1 MSRRYLALWFPF
13 LPTDRLRREKR
24 APAAAPASARMED
37 GGGPAGQAPAPP
49 PPLVLVE
56 MQRGALRITACDRPA
71 LDQGLAPGLT
81 LADARA
87 RIPGLVSVEAD
98 PEADRRQI
106 ERLAAFCDR
115 FTPLVALDPPHGLM
129 LDVTGCAHLFGGE
142 AALIALIG
150 RRLSA
155 GGLAHRACIAG
166 TPEAAHALARFT
178 QGGIVP
184 PGGDEA
190 ATRTLPL
197 AALRLP
203 PETALALSRAG
214 LKTLADLAERPSAA
228 LSARFGE
235 GLAARLRRTLGRE
248 DIRITPLRPPPDC
261 VVERHFAE
269 PLLAM
274 ESLEAVVVRLV
285 EEAARV
291 LEQRG
296 EGGRTFEFSIFRSD
310 GAVRRIRVETGRPS
324 RDAGAVLRL
333 YRERLDTLADPLD
346 PGFGFDAVRL
356 AVPVCEALNTH
367 QPQLDGRAVEEEAV
381 ADLVDRLVARFGR
394 DRVLRFIGQD
404 THDPRREA
412 RMIPATSPPGGVRW
426 PAPQPHDPPTRPLQ
440 LFDPPQPIETLAE
453 VPDGPPLRF
462 RWRRVLHEIAR
473 AEGPERIAPEW
484 WRDGPAE
491 PARDYY
497 RIEDAQGRRFW
508 VFRAGF
514 YEAESAPPRWYLHG
528 LFA

>member
-24 APAAAPASARMED
+24 VPAA
-37 GGGPAGQAPAPP
+37 GPDN
-49 PPLVLVE
+49 PPLALVE
-56 MQRGALRITACDRPA
+56 TLRGALRLTACDSRA
-71 LDQGLAPGLT
+71 LDLGLSPGLT

-87 RIPGLVSVEAD
+87 RIPGLVSAQAD
-98 PEADRRQI
+98 PDADARQLA
-106 ERLAAFCDR
+106 RLAAFCDR
-115 FTPLVALDPPHGLM
+115 FTPLVALDPPHGLL
-129 LDVTGCAHLFGGE
+129 LDITGCAHLFGGE
-142 AALIALIG
+142 EALLALIG
-150 RRLSA
+150 KRLAA
-155 GGLAHRACIAG
+155 GAIMHRACIAG

-184 PGGDEA
+184 PGRDEA
-190 ATRTLPL
+190 VVRRLPI

-203 PETALALSRAG
+203 AETALALSRAG
-214 LKTLADLAERPSAA
+214 LKSLADLAERPSAA

-248 DIRITPLRPPPDC
+248 DVRITPLRPPPDC

-269 PLLAM
+269 PLLSM
-274 ESLEAVVVRLV
+274 DSLEEVVVRLI

-296 EGGRTFEFSIFRSD
+296 EGGRAFELSFFRSD

-324 RDAGAVLRL
+324 RDAAAVLRL

-367 QPQLDGRAVEEEAV
+367 QPHLDGRAVEEDAV

-394 DRVLRFIGQD
+394 DRVLRFVSQD

-412 RMIPATSPPGGVRW
+412 VSVPATLPPGSTQW
-426 PAPQPHDPPTRPLQ
+426 PAPEPHDPPSRPLQ

-491 PARDYY
+491 PDRDYY
-497 RIEDAQGRRFW
+497 RVEDAQGHRFW
-508 VFRAGF
+508 VFRAGL
-514 YEAESAPPRWYLHG
+514 YEAEAAPPRWYLHG